1 MLRGEILLCS
11 LDLGGHQFP
20 RHAHPGWSI
29 SVVQGGAG
37 HFRCSGAGYRAP
49 EGAVTVLHPGEGH
62 DGWVCP
68 KEGLRYL
75 VVSLPDSAPGTIF
88 GFAGTPF
95 FPGRVVSDP
104 LVAERLGA
112 AFRLLAA
119 GEDDLRVE
127 SVAVQALGRLFRGH
141 SQCRAD
147 GQRSPAV
154 DVVRRYI
161 DSRFASRVTLGDLA
175 ARAETHPATLLRH
188 FRAETGLAPYE
199 YVVSRRIDEA
209 RRLLAVGLPPAEVSV
224 RAGFADQSHLN
235 RHFRQIVGVT
245 PGRFAR
251 SLGVTIVQDIRASA
265 GR

>member
-1 MLRGEILLCS
+1 G
-11 LDLGGHQFP
+11 DDVLGVA
-20 RHAHPGWSI
+20 R
-29 SVVQGGAG
+29 
-37 HFRCSGAGYRAP
+37 
-49 EGAVTVLHPGEGH
+49 GAVEAL
-62 DGWVCP
+62 
-68 KEGLRYL
+68 
-75 VVSLPDSAPGTIF
+75 
-88 GFAGTPF
+88 
-95 FPGRVVSDP
+95 GRVV
-104 LVAERLGA
+104 
-112 AFRLLAA
+112 
-119 GEDDLRVE
+119 
-127 SVAVQALGRLFRGH
+127 RGH

-235 RHFRQIVGVT
+235 RHFREVLCVT
-245 PGRFAR
+245 PGRF
-251 SLGVTIVQDIRASA
+251 
-265 GR
+265 

>member
-1 MLRGEILLCS
+1 
-11 LDLGGHQFP
+11 
-20 RHAHPGWSI
+20 
-29 SVVQGGAG
+29 VQGGAG

-49 EGAVTVLHPGEGH
+49 RGAVTVLHPGEGH
-62 DGWVCP
+62 DGWVGP
-68 KEGLRYL
+68 EEGLRY
-75 VVSLPDSAPGTIF
+75 VVASLPESAPGKIF

-95 FPGRVVSDP
+95 FPGRVISDR

-112 AFRLLAA
+112 AYRLLAT

-141 SQCRAD
+141 SRCRVD
-147 GQRSPAV
+147 GQRSPV
-154 DVVRRYI
+154 VEVVRRYL

-175 ARAETHPATLLRH
+175 ARAETHPAALLRR

-199 YVVSRRIDEA
+199 YVVSRRIEEA
-209 RRLLAVGLPPAEVSV
+209 RRLLAAGLPPAEVSV
-224 RAGFADQSHLN
+224 LAGFADQSHLN
-235 RHFRQIVGVT
+235 RHFRRIVGVT

-265 GR
+265 RR